1 MNDKVDYRAYV
12 VGPDGHVIRPPHIF
26 SAENDD
32 AALEHTR
39 QFVDGYDIELWSGA
53 RLVLKLPAIK

>member
-12 VGPDGHVIRPPHIF
+12 VGPEGRFSRPPHIF

-32 AALEHTR
+32 AALEHAR
-39 QFVDGYDIELWSGA
+39 QLVDGYDIELWSGA
-53 RLVLKLPAIK
+53 RLVFRLPAIK